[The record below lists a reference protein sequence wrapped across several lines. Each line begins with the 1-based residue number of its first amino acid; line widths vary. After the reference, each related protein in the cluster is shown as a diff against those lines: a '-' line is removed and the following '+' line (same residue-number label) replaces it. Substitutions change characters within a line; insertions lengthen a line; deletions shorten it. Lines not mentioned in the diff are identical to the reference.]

1 MKNINTFN
9 SFGKNETALITKLSY
24 YDKEIVSF
32 DELKNYMPQNYKYAK
47 QAIYN
52 LKKKKILTPV
62 KRGVYFFNP
71 MWSLPA
77 GRQIN
82 SLKIGNIFFPK
93 KNYYLGYYNMFN
105 FYGLTEQM
113 PRSTFFINTTLS
125 ATKIIN
131 GLEFKF
137 VKLKKEFFY
146 GIEDVEISGE
156 TVRASDK
163 ERTMIDFID
172 YWNFDEARKKIADIL
187 KKRQCDIQKFIDYAL
202 RFPKIKVRKI
212 SGILL
217 DEAGISERQT
227 KPLYKSVAKTSL
239 IAVSRISRR
248 GTKNKKWGIIID
260 DRE

>member
-1 MKNINTFN
+1 MDNINTFN
-9 SFGKNETALITKLSY
+9 NLGKNETALITKLSY
-24 YDKEIVSF
+24 YDKDIVSF
-32 DELKNYMPQNYKYAK
+32 DELKSYMPKNYKYAK

-52 LKKKKILTPV
+52 LKRKKFLTPV
-62 KRGVYFFNP
+62 KRGVYSFNP
-71 MWSLPA
+71 MWSLPT

-93 KNYYLGYYNMFN
+93 KNYYLGYYNMFS

-113 PRSTFFINTTLS
+113 PRSTFFINTVIS
-125 ATKIIN
+125 ASKIIN

-137 VKLKKEFFY
+137 IKLKEEFFY
-146 GIEDVEISGE
+146 GIEDMEISGE
-156 TVRASDK
+156 KVRASDK

-172 YWNFDEARKKIADIL
+172 YWNFDESREKIVDIL
-187 KKRQCDIQKFIDYAL
+187 KKRQCDVRKFIDYAL

-212 SGILL
+212 AGVLL
-217 DEAGISERQT
+217 DEAEISERQT
-227 KPLYKSVAKTSL
+227 KLLCESVKNTSL
-239 IAVSRISRR
+239 ISVSRVSRR